1 MTFIKK
7 ALLLHKMRLM
17 HKDVQKYHL
26 STTIGMH
33 LEQGGQGLLTDNT
46 EHLQSCE
53 AWTPVLILLQNVP
66 MWISH
71 LEGGANAIIIKQNVS
86 FLLMSFLVAIS
97 DFIYKLNLITLCKL
111 WPLVHISK
119 EKNMF
124 NLMLAKIFCG
134 CCSWWAQIAK
144 VILWTKG
151 KEFQPLLT
159 ILNLKDYI
167 VPIFSSTGEGKNLKK
182 TEADSITSMECHQSL
197 KKGRFPSNIN
207 RLSLQRIYTLPHVS
221 G

>member
-1 MTFIKK
+1 MTFIKQ
-7 ALLLHKMRLM
+7 ALLLHKMRLL

-33 LEQGGQGLLTDNT
+33 LEQGRQGLLTDNT

-66 MWISH
+66 TWISH

-111 WPLVHISK
+111 WPLVRVSK
-119 EKNMF
+119 GKNMF
-124 NLMLAKIFCG
+124 YF
-134 CCSWWAQIAK
+134 IASK
-144 VILWTKG
+144 NILWMLFMMGTDCKSNFVCGPKG
-151 KEFQPLLT
+151 KNF
-159 ILNLKDYI
+159 NL
-167 VPIFSSTGEGKNLKK
+167 FLWSWT
-182 TEADSITSMECHQSL
+182 
-197 KKGRFPSNIN
+197 
-207 RLSLQRIYTLPHVS
+207 
-221 G
+221 